1 MWVSDIAI
9 MCMACCS
16 SSASFNKIVKASEP
30 DLILQDGAQT
40 KPLPPTETVA
50 AVKPLLLTMP
60 FEEKETVK
68 KLGAR
73 WSAKLKSW
81 FVPEGLDATLF
92 SAWLSPAVEVDKSA
106 ERVYLNV
113 PYEKRAEIRALGGV
127 WDATAKSW
135 FILKSSQQLEAVS
148 QWLITASAS
157 VDAGALDPRE
167 EFAKVLA
174 NYGALLDGG
183 HPLMDGQTHRITV
196 ANDKRGEKSGFYVG
210 HLDGHPAGY
219 FKNNRSGEELRWKS
233 KGYVLPQDALE
244 SIRRQSIE
252 VAQLRKV
259 DRDQESKN
267 TASFLKSRLEELPSA
282 DYNHPYLMQ
291 KRVKAAWG
299 IKIDPKTETLHI
311 PLYDA
316 SGAISTVQTIDALG
330 NKRFAKGG
338 KKEGCFFVVGGLQTL
353 PVSPVILLAEG
364 YATAA
369 TIFECCRLPVVA
381 CFDAGNLKAVA
392 MALKERFPTKPF
404 VILGDDDKHVAAKLG
419 KNPGRLAANAAAR
432 AVSGRAV
439 FPMLSPNFLLNPED
453 KLSDFNDMANKTRL
467 GREGVATQL
476 TFLIRVHALGLD
488 RSTEDQPKTV
498 QEKFGVP
505 LKASRG
511 TRPLT

>member
-1 MWVSDIAI
+1 
-9 MCMACCS
+9 
-16 SSASFNKIVKASEP
+16 
-30 DLILQDGAQT
+30 
-40 KPLPPTETVA
+40 
-50 AVKPLLLTMP
+50 
-60 FEEKETVK
+60 
-68 KLGAR
+68 
-73 WSAKLKSW
+73 
-81 FVPEGLDATLF
+81 
-92 SAWLSPAVEVDKSA
+92 
-106 ERVYLNV
+106 
-113 PYEKRAEIRALGGV
+113 
-127 WDATAKSW
+127 
-135 FILKSSQQLEAVS
+135 
-148 QWLITASAS
+148 